1 MSSACLLQVSNKMV
15 TKILDFVKSKIP
27 EESRDVVLPE
37 ECSRIDLTALVV
49 LSIGIES
56 YPLFPA
62 KSQYDERQ
70 NSKS

>member
-37 ECSRIDLTALVV
+37 ECSRIDLTALLV
-49 LSIGIES
+49 LSISLIPG
-56 YPLFPA
+56 
-62 KSQYDERQ
+62 
-70 NSKS
+70 